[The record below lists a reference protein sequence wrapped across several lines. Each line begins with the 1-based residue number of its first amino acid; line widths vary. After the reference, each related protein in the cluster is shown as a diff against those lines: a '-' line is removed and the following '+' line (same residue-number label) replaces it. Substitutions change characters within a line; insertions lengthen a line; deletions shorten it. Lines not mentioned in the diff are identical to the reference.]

1 MDRLDP
7 RMNERVTEALERY
20 LATGI
25 GDVIRL
31 KGHFEGESRLRVGDW
46 RVRFIE
52 YDDRIEILR
61 VVHRGQAYDVR
72 EPFEQYETSSL
83 IAVGN

>member
-1 MDRLDP
+1 L
-7 RMNERVTEALERY
+7 VSKGAKGT
-20 LATGI
+20 

-52 YDDRIEILR
+52 YDDKIEVLR
-61 VVHRGQAYDVR
+61 VVHRGQAYEVR
-72 EPFEQYETSSL
+72 EPFEQWETAS
-83 IAVGN
+83 AVGV